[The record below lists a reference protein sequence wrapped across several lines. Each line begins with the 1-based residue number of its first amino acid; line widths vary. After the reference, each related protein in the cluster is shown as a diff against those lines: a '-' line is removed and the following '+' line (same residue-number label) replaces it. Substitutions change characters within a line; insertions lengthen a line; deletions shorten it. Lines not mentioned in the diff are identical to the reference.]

1 MKIDTQIS
9 FHFDSYEDAHIFYTS
24 FLPEFN
30 DMPLKRSRWQ
40 VQPPST
46 SSSAIQFDIHAE
58 DATAFRATINSLIQF
73 AHIVEKTIHL
83 TYEL

>member
-1 MKIDTQIS
+1 MKITTQIS
-9 FHFDSYEDAHIFYTS
+9 FQFDSPEDAQIFYTS

-30 DMPLKRSRWQ
+30 DMPLKRSQWQ
-40 VQPPST
+40 VNPPESD
-46 SSSAIQFDIHAE
+46 SPVIQFNIQAE

>member
-1 MKIDTQIS
+1 MKISTQIS
-9 FHFDSYEDAHIFYTS
+9 FQFDSPEDAQIFYAS

-30 DMPLKRSRWQ
+30 DMPLKRSHWQ
-40 VQPPST
+40 VNPPKSE
-46 SSSAIQFDIHAE
+46 SSVIQFHIHAE

-83 TYEL
+83 TSEL

>member
-1 MKIDTQIS
+1 MKITTQIS
-9 FHFDSYEDAHIFYTS
+9 FQFDSPEDAQIFYAA

-40 VQPPST
+40 VQPPSPT
-46 SSSAIQFDIHAE
+46 SSTIQFDIQAD

-73 AHIVEKTIHL
+73 AHVVEKTIHL